1 MRMKVNHKI
10 AGGTSV
16 SVDCFWQILTDSEF
30 LEADAYNA
38 ATSATILENSV
49 EQTFRGCEAGKFLND
64 ERFDGY
70 FLISADER
78 RYLSFQVE
86 DTARRC
92 RALEA
97 LANNLSSK
105 LFDFRDQMKQVGY
118 LDDYQ
123 PGAK

>member
-1 MRMKVNHKI
+1 MRMKINQKI
-10 AGGTSV
+10 AGGASV
-16 SVDCFWQILTDSEF
+16 AVDYFWQILTDSEF
-30 LEADAYNA
+30 LEGDAYNA

-49 EQTFRGCEAGKFLND
+49 EQTFQGCEAGKFLKD

-78 RYLSFQVE
+78 RYLTFQVE

-97 LANNLSSK
+97 IANNLSSK
-105 LFDFRDQMKQVGY
+105 LFDFRDQMKQAGY
-118 LDDYQ
+118 FDGTQ
-123 PGAK
+123 PSAE